1 MAISFK
7 NIPRNLRVPL
17 AYFEMDNSLAGNAT
31 ALQVALLL
39 GTVPATAALPVN
51 TPTLVS
57 SADEARSLCGAGS
70 AFGRQ
75 AQRWFANNA
84 SVPLYLLAGGQTGF
98 TASAGAIEWAG
109 TVTASGTIPLYIGS
123 RRCPVLVATGDD
135 NEAVAQATADAI
147 NADPTLGIVAS
158 IVGATPETTVL
169 TAAQLGILGPL
180 DIGFAYAG
188 AVGGEAMPAGI
199 TATVTPMT
207 AGTGSPDVAAL
218 LGSIGDAP
226 FDFVICPY
234 WAAPNLNAL
243 DEFFNDTSGRW
254 SWQSQLY
261 GHGFTATRQ
270 PLGALSTLGQSRN
283 GQHVSIM
290 GFDGSHTPADEWLTA
305 YVGQAAGSLIVDPAR
320 PVQALPLIGVMA
332 PDRGSRFTILERQ
345 VLYFDGI
352 SATYVTEDGTVYI
365 DRLITTYRQN
375 VWGAPDDSYLDVE
388 TMFTAQ
394 YFNRFMKNRILLK
407 YPRHKLANDGTR
419 FGVGQAIVTPAI
431 IRAEMVA
438 GYGELEEL
446 GLMENLDGFEA
457 ALIVERNAQDPNRVD
472 VLLPP
477 DFVNQLRIFAALTQ
491 FRL

>member
-39 GTVPATAALPVN
+39 GTVPATATLPLN

-57 SADEARSLCGAGS
+57 SADQVRSLCGVGS

-75 AQRWFANNA
+75 AQRWFQNNA
-84 SVPLYLLAGGQTGF
+84 SVPLYLLAGAQTGF
-98 TASAGAIEWAG
+98 TASAGAIEWTG

-123 RRCPVLVATGDD
+123 RRCPVIVGTGDD
-135 NEAVAQATADAI
+135 NEAVAQAVRDAI

-158 IVGATPETTVL
+158 VTVADPEITVL
-169 TAAQLGILGPL
+169 TAAQLGILGRL

-199 TATVTPMT
+199 TAAITPMT
-207 AGTGSPDVAAL
+207 AGTGSPDVATL
-218 LGSIGDAP
+218 LAGIGDAP
-226 FDFVICPY
+226 FDFVISPY
-234 WAAPNLNAL
+234 WADLDAL
-243 DEFFNDTSGRW
+243 DEFFNDTTGRW

-270 PLGALSTLGQSRN
+270 PLGDLSTLGQSRN
-283 GQHVSIM
+283 GQHVSVL
-290 GFDGSHTPADEWLTA
+290 GYDGSHTPADEWLTA

-394 YFNRFMKNRILLK
+394 YFNRYMKNRILLK
-407 YPRHKLANDGTR
+407 YPRHKLASDGTR

-438 GYGELEEL
+438 AYGELEEL